1 MSKICPKCNAEL
13 SDDVN
18 FCVKCGANLNV
29 SQVAAQTS
37 FSNAATVNQQT
48 ATTTNVA
55 MIQKREIVTAILLS
69 LVTCGFYGIYWF
81 VVMTDDA
88 NKVNNEN
95 GTSGGMALLF
105 TFLTCGLYSIYW
117 NYQMGQRLY
126 EAGQKQGKN
135 INDNSI
141 LYLVLSLFGLGIV
154 NYCLIQS
161 DLNKFA
167 E

>member
-1 MSKICPKCNAEL
+1 MSKICPKCSAEL

-18 FCVKCGANLNV
+18 FCVKCGADLNA
-29 SQVAAQTS
+29 SA
-37 FSNAATVNQQT
+37 AATNASFPNNTTVNASAG
-48 ATTTNVA
+48 ATTNAA

-69 LVTCGFYGIYWF
+69 LVTCGIYGIYWF

-105 TFLTCGLYSIYW
+105 TLLTCGLYSIYW
-117 NYQMGQRLY
+117 NYKMGQRLY

-141 LYLVLSLFGLGIV
+141 LYLVLSLLGLGIV

-161 DLNKFA
+161 DLNNFA